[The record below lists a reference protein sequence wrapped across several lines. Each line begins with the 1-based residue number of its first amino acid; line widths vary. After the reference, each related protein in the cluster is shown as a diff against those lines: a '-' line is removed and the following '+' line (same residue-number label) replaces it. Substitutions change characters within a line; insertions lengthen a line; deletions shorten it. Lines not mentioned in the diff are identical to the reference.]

1 MIRPIF
7 SQRFWNGR
15 LNTFENSHSSDPS
28 NPRSVELANRKLRMG
43 STTLNSSDSVE
54 HIVDPEP
61 ALMIKTEVSYE
72 VSSQE
77 AGSFERD
84 IGSPGL
90 RGGNGAGN
98 LYNGYSATVS
108 GNF

>member
-15 LNTFENSHSSDPS
+15 LSTLENSYSGDAS
-28 NPRSVELANRKLRMG
+28 NPKSVEMANRKLRRG
-43 STTLNSSDSVE
+43 GTTLNDSDSME

-77 AGSFERD
+77 VECIED
-84 IGSPGL
+84 IGSSGL
-90 RGGNGAGN
+90 GRRDGSRN
-98 LYNGYSATVS
+98 LYNGYSVTIS
-108 GNF
+108 GNV